1 MSRRLLKM
9 KWRLSARFT
18 ESGNQ
23 NLGEAAVK
31 KIPRKVP
38 SKQPFPACVPETLDL
53 RLKLQATVRR
63 GLFDLCV
70 QSGVQAMQEIFQ
82 HELDR
87 LVGPRYRHDEDRKA
101 LRGGT
106 TPTTVVLGGRKVH
119 VRRPRGRKLGGGE
132 LRLKTLEMFASEDPL
147 REQVMGEVLA
157 GASMRRYG
165 STLDV
170 APDNLEEFGT
180 TKSAVSRHFV
190 ACTQEQLKKFLSRP
204 IGDLKLVVVM
214 FDGVEA
220 GGSSVITALGVSV
233 DGKKHILGIHE
244 GATENSEVVKSLLDD
259 LVERGLDTKA
269 SYLFLIDGSKALR
282 KAIKS
287 FFGERARIQRC
298 TIHKTRNVLDH
309 LSKERRPLIRTA
321 LREAFRCDSG
331 AEGRKLLKS
340 LASKLE
346 DEFPGAAASLREGLD
361 EMFTVVDLGIRGRLR
376 RFLQTTNAI
385 ENLFSSFRHVA
396 KNVKRW
402 RSGSMVL
409 RWSATAMTYAAAKFR
424 KVKGHED
431 LKQLVEALKPR
442 TAKEAKTA

>member
-1 MSRRLLKM
+1 MRKSHPKGRL
-9 KWRLSARFT
+9 RQR
-18 ESGNQ
+18 
-23 NLGEAAVK
+23 
-31 KIPRKVP
+31 IH
-38 SKQPFPACVPETLDL
+38 ACVPESLDVT
-53 RLKLQATVRR
+53 LKLQSTIRR

-87 LVGPRYRHDEDRKA
+87 LVGERYRHDDARQA
-101 LRGGT
+101 VRGGT

-119 VRRPRGRKLGGGE
+119 VRRPRARQLDGGE
-132 LRLKTLEMFASEDPL
+132 LRLKTLEMFAAEDPL

-170 APDNLEEFGT
+170 APDDLDEFGT
-180 TKSAVSRHFV
+180 TRSAVSRHFV
-190 ACTQEQLKKFLSRP
+190 ACTQEKLKKFLSRP
-204 IGDLKLVVVM
+204 IGDLKLVVIM

-220 GGSSVITALGVSV
+220 GGSSVVTALGISL

-244 GATENSEVVKSLLDD
+244 GATENSEVVKSLLED

-269 SYLFLIDGSKALR
+269 SYLFVIDGSKALR

-287 FFGERARIQRC
+287 FFGERAAIQRC
-298 TIHKTRNVLDH
+298 TIHKMRNVLDH
-309 LSKERRPLIRTA
+309 LSQERRPLVRSA
-321 LREAFRCDSG
+321 LREAFRCD
-331 AEGRKLLKS
+331 AAADGRRLLKA

-346 DEFPGAAASLREGLD
+346 DEFPGAAASLREGAD

-409 RWSATAMTYAAAKFR
+409 RWTATAMIYAAGKFR
-424 KVKGHED
+424 RVKGHED
-431 LKQLVEALKPR
+431 LKQLVEALKPKTAKEER
-442 TAKEAKTA
+442 TAKRA